1 MQTVV
6 NSAPMDKANQI
17 REVLERSLSPLQ
29 IRILDESAH
38 HAGHA
43 GAREGGQSHF
53 RLEIVAR
60 QFEGLNRVARHRLI
74 YQALGNAFSEGL
86 HALQIIAKAPGE

>member
-1 MQTVV
+1 MKTSELLREKLQT
-6 NSAPMDKANQI
+6 A
-17 REVLERSLSPLQ
+17 LSPLQ

-43 GAREGGQSHF
+43 GAREGGESHF
-53 RLEIVAR
+53 RVEIVAK
-60 QFEGLNRVARHRLI
+60 QFEGLSRVARHRLV
-74 YQALGNAFSEGL
+74 YAALGNNAFAEGL

>member
-1 MQTVV
+1 MQT
-6 NSAPMDKANQI
+6 SKII
-17 REVLERSLSPLQ
+17 REKLEEALSPLQ

-43 GAREGGQSHF
+43 GAREGGESHF
-53 RLEIVAR
+53 RVEIVAK

-74 YQALGNAFSEGL
+74 YAALGNAFSEGL

>member
-1 MQTVV
+1 MQRTT
-6 NSAPMDKANQI
+6 QI
-17 REVLERSLSPLQ
+17 REAIENALSPLQ
-29 IRILDESAH
+29 IRILDESSH

-43 GAREGGQSHF
+43 GYGEGGQSHF
-53 RLEIVAR
+53 RIEVVAK
-60 QFEGLNRVARHRLI
+60 QFVGLNRVARHRLI

>member
-1 MQTVV
+1 MQT
-6 NSAPMDKANQI
+6 SKLI
-17 REVLERSLSPLQ
+17 REKLEEALSPLQ

-43 GAREGGQSHF
+43 GAREGGESHF
-53 RLEIVAR
+53 RVEIVAK

-74 YQALGNAFSEGL
+74 YAALGNAFSEGL

>member
-1 MQTVV
+1 MQT
-6 NSAPMDKANQI
+6 SKLI
-17 REVLERSLSPLQ
+17 REKLEEALNPLQ

-43 GAREGGQSHF
+43 GAREGGESHF
-53 RLEIVAR
+53 RVEIVAK
-60 QFEGLNRVARHRLI
+60 QFEGLSRVARHRLI
-74 YQALGNAFSEGL
+74 YAALGNAFSEGL